1 LWQKLRER
9 QKYERALK
17 IERYK
22 RKKRN
27 WQKKISYDCRKR
39 VADTRLRI
47 KGRFIS
53 KKDTEKIYKLVEGK
67 PEEAFNERKNLNLDY
82 IATKFNLGENDDE
95 GTNASQSQKP
105 NMSKKFLLTK
115 IDEILTQNINPISQ
129 ETIQQIYNES
139 SQIKNLLEHN
149 SKSIFKISKNKKK
162 FTPSFKV
169 DNQPQEGDLD
179 YQNQQIAKS
188 SNQESFEADVQ
199 KLIQ

>member
-1 LWQKLRER
+1 
-9 QKYERALK
+9 
-17 IERYK
+17 
-22 RKKRN
+22 
-27 WQKKISYDCRKR
+27 
-39 VADTRLRI
+39 
-47 KGRFIS
+47 
-53 KKDTEKIYKLVEGK
+53 
-67 PEEAFNERKNLNLDY
+67 
-82 IATKFNLGENDDE
+82 
-95 GTNASQSQKP
+95 
-105 NMSKKFLLTK
+105 MSKKFLLTK